1 MLFCDGDYIII
12 ENVLKD
18 FLKYNFYQFSKM
30 LEMYILFCYQNM
42 SLAFWLELLTYL
54 YMSYPLWG

>member
-18 FLKYNFYQFSKM
+18 LLKYNFYQFSKM